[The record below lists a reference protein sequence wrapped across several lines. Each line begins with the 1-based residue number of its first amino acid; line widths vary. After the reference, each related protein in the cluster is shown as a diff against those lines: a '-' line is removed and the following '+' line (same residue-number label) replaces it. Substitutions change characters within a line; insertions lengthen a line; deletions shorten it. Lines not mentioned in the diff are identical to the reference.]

1 MRKQNLICLVIFALA
16 VLNAPNFALL
26 EAETSAAMPVYF
38 TISLAD
44 AAKHVAHVKIDLGP
58 GSETRDLQLPVWNA
72 LYQIRD
78 FSRNV
83 NWIHVKDSN
92 GSDIPLRT
100 LDKSRWR
107 IERAGHGATIE
118 YQILA
123 NTSGPFGAQLN
134 SQHGFFN
141 LAEIL
146 MYPQDARGSRMRLQ
160 FAAIPSAW
168 KIATALASIS
178 GTEFEAKD
186 YDQLVDSPVELG
198 TFQESDFDEG
208 GGHYRVVV
216 DGAASDYQMNDVVST
231 LRHIVSAAVT
241 WMNDRPFETY
251 LFIYH
256 FPRGPAGGGME
267 HAYSTAIDISARRL
281 AENPRS
287 LSDVSAHEFFHLWN
301 VKRIKPQSL
310 EPVDYTKENYS
321 RALWFSEG
329 VTSTAALYFRSRA
342 GLMDEAACLESI
354 AGQIGE
360 LEQRPAH
367 REQSVEESSLDAWL
381 EKYDDYDRP
390 ERSISYY
397 NKGFLLGVLLDLRM
411 REASGDTASLRDLFQ
426 WMNEHYAKQGRFFPD
441 SEGVRAAAEAVSH
454 SDLKM
459 FFEKYVSGTEEIPW
473 DAFFKV
479 VGLHLVS
486 RTRSIADP
494 GFVVAQRFNVS
505 PAVISVNTDSGA
517 AVAGLEA
524 GDSILKINEHLPD
537 SNFAAQ
543 LSSLKAG
550 ETIHLKVRNRLGE
563 RNLQWVLG
571 SREETAYELR
581 DIDGI
586 TPQDR
591 VRRTAWLK
599 GDAEGDGEN
608 HP

>member
-1 MRKQNLICLVIFALA
+1 MLA
-16 VLNAPNFALL
+16 AQ
-26 EAETSAAMPVYF
+26 TSTAMPVHF
-38 TISLAD
+38 TISLAG
-44 AAKHVAHVKIDLGP
+44 AAKHVVDVKIDLGP

-83 NWIHVKDSN
+83 NWIHAKDTKGN
-92 GSDIPLRT
+92 DIPLHA

-107 IERAGHGATIE
+107 IERAEHGATIE
-118 YQILA
+118 YQVLA

-134 SQHGFFN
+134 SEHGFFN

-146 MYPQDARGSRMRLQ
+146 MYPQDARASLMRVH
-160 FAAIPSAW
+160 FASIPSDW
-168 KIATALASIS
+168 KIATALTSKSAN
-178 GTEFEAKD
+178 EFEAKD

-216 DGAASDYQMNDVVST
+216 DGAASDYQMKDVVST
-231 LRHIVSAAVT
+231 LRRIVSAAVT

-267 HAYSTAIDISARRL
+267 HAYSTAIDISAKRL
-281 AENPRS
+281 AENPRT

-329 VTSTAALYFRSRA
+329 VTSTAALYFRFRA

-354 AGQIGE
+354 AGQISE

-367 REQSVEESSLDAWL
+367 KEQSVEESSFDGWL

-397 NKGFLLGVLLDLRM
+397 NKGFLLGVLLDLRI
-411 REASGDTASLRDLFQ
+411 REASRDMASLRDVFQ

-441 SEGVRAAAEAVSH
+441 SDGVRAAAEAVSH
-454 SDLKM
+454 SDMKM
-459 FFEKYVSGTEEIPW
+459 FFHKYVSGTEEIPW
-473 DAFFKV
+473 DEFFKV
-479 VGLHLVS
+479 VGLRLAS

-505 PAVISVNTDSGA
+505 PAVISVNTDSDA
-517 AVAGLEA
+517 TAAGLDA
-524 GDSILKINEHLPD
+524 GDLILEINGHLPD

-550 ETIHLKVRNRLGE
+550 EIIHLKVRNRSGE
-563 RNLQWVLG
+563 QSLQWVLG
-571 SREETAYELR
+571 RREETAYELR
-581 DIDGI
+581 DVEGI
-586 TPQDR
+586 TPLDR

-599 GDAEGDGEN
+599 GESEKSGEI

>member
-1 MRKQNLICLVIFALA
+1 
-16 VLNAPNFALL
+16 
-26 EAETSAAMPVYF
+26 
-38 TISLAD
+38 
-44 AAKHVAHVKIDLGP
+44 
-58 GSETRDLQLPVWNA
+58 
-72 LYQIRD
+72 
-78 FSRNV
+78 
-83 NWIHVKDSN
+83 
-92 GSDIPLRT
+92 
-100 LDKSRWR
+100 
-107 IERAGHGATIE
+107 
-118 YQILA
+118 
-123 NTSGPFGAQLN
+123 
-134 SQHGFFN
+134 
-141 LAEIL
+141 
-146 MYPQDARGSRMRLQ
+146 
-160 FAAIPSAW
+160 
-168 KIATALASIS
+168 
-178 GTEFEAKD
+178 
-186 YDQLVDSPVELG
+186 
-198 TFQESDFDEG
+198 
-208 GGHYRVVV
+208 
-216 DGAASDYQMNDVVST
+216 
-231 LRHIVSAAVT
+231 
-241 WMNDRPFETY
+241 
-251 LFIYH
+251 
-256 FPRGPAGGGME
+256 
-267 HAYSTAIDISARRL
+267 
-281 AENPRS
+281 
-287 LSDVSAHEFFHLWN
+287 